1 MVFVLTSLYTIGL
14 AGAAPGNC
22 SCAARTLAGSYA
34 GTVSGHNTSGVPV
47 AYQAIAHFDG
57 AGHFDLSGFTYVQ
70 DGAVL
75 VSNASATGGT
85 YQINPDCSGSI
96 QISTTGGTFR
106 FAILIT
112 GKKASQFQMLET
124 DGTATT
130 SGNAVMQSLEPKDPR

>member
-1 MVFVLTSLYTIGL
+1 MCSVLFLLARAASVVLENLNREGKRLFSNDLTTLSSLLFGPKGR
-14 AGAAPGNC
+14 GAH
-22 SCAARTLAGSYA
+22 
-34 GTVSGHNTSGVPV
+34 VSGS
-47 AYQAIAHFDG
+47 
-57 AGHFDLSGFTYVQ
+57 AGQFNLSAFTYVQ
-70 DGAVL
+70 NGTVL
-75 VSNASATGGT
+75 ISDASATGGA
-85 YQINPDCSGSI
+85 YQINSDCSGSI